1 MGARV
6 NYIFDDGT
14 DALVVLYSH
23 WGADSI
29 DYDLQEAFRHAE
41 VRRGDHSYWTR
52 MVISYLIQNEVLDET
67 GYGIYAIKRGDRA
80 GFWDTVVTIDCATAQ
95 HDYVGYDSDEEDED

>member
-14 DALVVLYSH
+14 DSLVVLYSH

-29 DYDLQEAFRHAE
+29 AEDLDMAFEHALKRKGDY
-41 VRRGDHSYWTR
+41 GYWTR
-52 MVISYLIQNEVLDET
+52 MVISYLIKDQLLDPT
-67 GYGIYAIKRGDRA
+67 GFGIFAISRQEMDTLDNWGDNVIVSCK
-80 GFWDTVVTIDCATAQ
+80 TAT
-95 HDYVGYDSDEEDED
+95 HDYQGVYA

>member
-6 NYIFDDGT
+6 NFIFDDGT

-29 DYDLQEAFRHAE
+29 HQDLQSAFSHAAP
-41 VRRGDHSYWTR
+41 RLGDHSYWTR
-52 MVISYLIQNEVLDET
+52 MVISWLTQEAILEET
-67 GYGIYAIKRGDRA
+67 GYGIFAISRKEMETLDNWGENVIVSCE
-80 GFWDTVVTIDCATAQ
+80 TAT
-95 HDYVGYDSDEEDED
+95 HNYVGSDSYV

>member
-1 MGARV
+1 
-6 NYIFDDGT
+6 
-14 DALVVLYSH
+14 
-23 WGADSI
+23 
-29 DYDLQEAFRHAE
+29 
-41 VRRGDHSYWTR
+41 

-95 HDYVGYDSDEEDED
+95 HDYVGYDSDEDED

>member
-6 NYIFDDGT
+6 NYIFDDGS

-29 DYDLQEAFRHAE
+29 ESDLEEAFAHAAP
-41 VRRGDHSYWTR
+41 RLGDESYWTR
-52 MVISYLIQNEVLDET
+52 MVISYLINDANAILDET
-67 GYGIYAIKRGDRA
+67 GFGIFAVTRNEMNIDNWGDN
-80 GFWDTVVTIDCATAQ
+80 VLIDCKTATYEYNGVYA
-95 HDYVGYDSDEEDED
+95 